1 MENQT
6 DINVLIIHLLSGEAN
21 ETEKATVAEWLNQ
34 SVENRKLYADLR
46 DIWLSSG
53 TSGNADEYDLEGA
66 IRKFREQISSK
77 EQPSGKQIH
86 LMSILKYA
94 AVAALVLA
102 IPFSYYFGT
111 RNSALDNSTT
121 TIACAFGD
129 KTSIVLPDSSKVWLN
144 SGSKISF
151 CSDFKNKERN
161 VQLEGEA
168 FFSVTKDK
176 RHPFK
181 VKTAGI
187 QVEVLGTQFN
197 LKAYPEEKTISTT
210 LVEGSLLV
218 SSNTQETRIAPDQ
231 KLVFDKANQ
240 KMVLQNL
247 ADTAPETEWKDGRF
261 VFRNETLEELEP
273 RLERWFD
280 VEIVFADEQAK
291 RRRFT
296 GVLERESI
304 LEAISYFDSSKFIS
318 CKVDGN
324 KIIIKSENN

>member
-6 DINVLIIHLLSGEAN
+6 DINVLIIRLLSGEAN
-21 ETEKATVAEWLNQ
+21 ETEKSMVEKWLNQ

-53 TSGNADEYDLEGA
+53 NSENADEYDLEGA
-66 IRKFREQISSK
+66 IQKFIEQINSKKQSS
-77 EQPSGKQIH
+77 EKQIR
-86 LMSILKYA
+86 LISVLKYA
-94 AVAALVLA
+94 AVATLLLA

-111 RNSALDNSTT
+111 RNPALGNSTT

-129 KTSIVLPDSSKVWLN
+129 KTSITLPDSTKVWLN

-151 CSDFKNKERN
+151 SSDFKNKERN

-176 RHPFK
+176 HHPFR
-181 VKTAGI
+181 VKTDGI

-197 LKAYPEEKTISTT
+197 LKAYPEDKTISTT

-218 SSNTQETRIAPDQ
+218 SDGTQETRIAPDQ
-231 KLVFDKANQ
+231 KVVFNKEQ
-240 KMVLQNL
+240 KEMVLQEL
-247 ADTAPETEWKDGRF
+247 TDTAPETEWKDGRF
-261 VFRNETLEELEP
+261 VFRNETLEDLEP

-280 VEIVFADEQAK
+280 VEIVFADEQVK
-291 RRRFT
+291 HRRFT